1 MRSAGQISFPA
12 GFITPKVGP
21 HRSYGFAP
29 GQVFGEEAELAWG
42 GVEADHPAVDTLVA
56 RSTKSRRVFV
66 VLLNQRAEPTTV
78 RVRADIRAITDGKGE
93 SWKSVQLR
101 TGAETVSQV
110 ISDEVGPIDLP
121 AFGWSVLVY
130 DY

>member
-29 GQVFGEEAELAWG
+29 GQMFGEEVEMAWG
-42 GVEADHPAVDTLVA
+42 GVKTDHPAVDNLVA

-66 VLLNQRAEPTTV
+66 VLLNQRAERTMV
-78 RVRADIRAITDGKGE
+78 RVRADVGPITGGKSE
-93 SWKSVQLR
+93 RWKSVQLR
-101 TGAETVSQV
+101 AGAETVSQA
-110 ISDEVGPIDLP
+110 ISDEVGPVELP